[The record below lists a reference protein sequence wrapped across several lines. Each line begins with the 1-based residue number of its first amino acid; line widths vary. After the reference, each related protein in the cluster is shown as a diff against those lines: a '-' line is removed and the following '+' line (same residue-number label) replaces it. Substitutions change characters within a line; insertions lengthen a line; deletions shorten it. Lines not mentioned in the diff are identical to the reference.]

1 MTEEIEETSKKSE
14 RKVSIPESLK
24 EKEELKK
31 SETISVQ
38 EIYSVISSYFPENQ
52 FDEFLL
58 NYISNMIYLDN
69 PDNESDLK
77 ALIGDYLEDKIK
89 YPENKKEEI
98 IKKIYKQLYKDR
110 NKISR
115 KAIIAEQLI
124 RPIKLSEISVGS
136 KNKINSINF
145 DTNALTFQ
153 IDKLYT
159 DTVVGQEEKKEYVTD
174 KNKIKEMNDFMEMMK
189 KEKMM
194 AMSDVEINH
203 DRNESHKVDINI
215 PAFTI
220 HIGGKTL
227 LEDANLKIAYGR
239 RYVLIGRN
247 GVGKTTLL
255 NHIARKE
262 IDGIP
267 KHIQIVHVEQEV
279 IINDNELL
287 NEVLSCDKQR
297 LDLLDEFDEIN
308 KSLEKEKDESE
319 IKRLTK
325 KLEKVNSKLEEI
337 GANEA
342 ENKAKFILLG
352 LGFKEEDF
360 TKKTKD
366 FSGGWRVRIS
376 LAKALFIMPDL
387 LLLDEPTNHLDMN
400 AVMWLEDY
408 LLNWPYTLVIVSHAK
423 DFINNI
429 ATDVI
434 HLTNQKLIYYKG
446 NYLDFERDRA
456 EKIKQNHRLHE
467 AQVKKMAHMQEF
479 IDRFRYK
486 AKRANLVQ
494 SRIKQMNKMEIVE
507 EILQDP
513 SCIFV
518 FPEPTKI
525 NPPVLR
531 LDNADLGYNGKVIV
545 GKVNLNVD
553 MSSRIALVG
562 ANGSGKTTLLKG
574 LIGDII
580 PIKGLCY
587 RHGKLRLG
595 LFRQHHVD
603 QLDLELSPLEE
614 LQKYYPDVETDKIRG
629 HLSQFGIG
637 GNLSLRPN
645 YLLSGGQ
652 KSRVALALIMLS
664 NPQILLMDEPT
675 NHLDLDAIN
684 ALIVALS
691 SYDGGLLIVSHDQNF
706 VEQVCTQIYMI
717 ENGHLKQFRGNFN
730 DYRKYLRAQTDK
742 NKLFKLNK

>member
-1 MTEEIEETSKKSE
+1 MSENDSESQKEKKI
-14 RKVSIPESLK
+14 SIPESIAPK
-24 EKEELKK
+24 QEKEGVTEK
-31 SETISVQ
+31 
-38 EIYSVISSYFPENQ
+38 EIYSVIQSYFPNNQ
-52 FDEFLL
+52 FDDFILD
-58 NYISNMIYLDN
+58 YISKMIYLDH
-69 PDNESDLK
+69 PENESDLK
-77 ALIGDYLEDKIK
+77 ALVGDYLEDKLI

-98 IKKIYKQLYKDR
+98 CSKIYKQLYKD
-110 NKISR
+110 KSKLSR
-115 KAIIAEQLI
+115 RAIIAEKLKQ
-124 RPIKLSEISVGS
+124 PIKLSEISVGS

-145 DTNALTFQ
+145 DANALTFH

-159 DTVVGQEEKKEYVTD
+159 ETVTGLEQKKEYVAD
-174 KNKIKEMNDFMEMMK
+174 KNKIKEMNEFMETIRR
-189 KEKMM
+189 EKLL
-194 AMSDVEINH
+194 AMTEVEINH
-203 DRNESHKVDINI
+203 DKNESHRIDINI
-215 PAFTI
+215 PTFTI

-227 LEDANLKIAYGR
+227 LEDATLKIAFGR

-267 KHIQIVHVEQEV
+267 KNIQIVHVEQEV

-287 NEVLSCDKQR
+287 YEVLSCDKER
-297 LDLLDEFDEIN
+297 LDLLNEVEEVNNAILKEKN
-308 KSLEKEKDESE
+308 EKE
-319 IKRLTK
+319 LK
-325 KLEKVNSKLEEI
+325 KLSKKLVDVNKRLEEI
-337 GANEA
+337 DANEA
-342 ENKAKFILLG
+342 ENRAKFILLG

-376 LAKALFIMPDL
+376 LAKALFVMPDL

-408 LLNWPYTLVIVSHAK
+408 LINWPYTLVIVSHAK

-429 ATDVI
+429 ATDII
-434 HLTNQKLIYYKG
+434 HLTNQKLNYYKG
-446 NYLDFERDRA
+446 NYLDFERERT
-456 EKIKQNHRLHE
+456 EKIKQNHRIHE
-467 AQVKKMAHMQEF
+467 AQVKKMEHMQEF

-507 EILQDP
+507 EILEDP
-513 SCIFV
+513 TCIFI

-545 GKVNLNVD
+545 EKINLSVD

-562 ANGSGKTTLLKG
+562 ANGCGKTTLLKG
-574 LIGDII
+574 LVGDLI
-580 PIKGLCY
+580 PMKGLCY

-614 LQKYYPDVETDKIRG
+614 LQKYYPNLETEKIRG

-652 KSRVALALIMLS
+652 KSRVALALIMLN

-684 ALIVALS
+684 ALVVALS
-691 SYDGGLLIVSHDQNF
+691 SYEGGLLIVSHDQNF

-717 ENGHLKQFRGNFN
+717 ENKRLKQFRGNFN
-730 DYRKYLRAQTDK
+730 DYRKYLRSQSDR
-742 NKLFKLNK
+742 NRQLKLK

>member
-1 MTEEIEETSKKSE
+1 MSDSDSNSNPEEKPKNE
-14 RKVSIPESLK
+14 RKISLPESMAPK
-24 EKEELKK
+24 EDTE
-31 SETISVQ
+31 SVTVK
-38 EIYSVISSYFPENQ
+38 EIYSVIESYFPNNQ

-58 NYISNMIYLDN
+58 NYISNMIYLDHPEN
-69 PDNESDLK
+69 ANDLK
-77 ALIGDYLEDKIK
+77 ALVGDYLEDKLK

-98 IKKIYKQLYKDR
+98 CSKIFKQIYKD
-110 NKISR
+110 KIKTTR
-115 KAIIAEQLI
+115 RAIIAERLKE
-124 RPIKLSEISVGS
+124 PIKLSEISVGS

-145 DTNALTFQ
+145 DANALTFQ
-153 IDKLYT
+153 VDKLYT
-159 DTVVGQEEKKEYVTD
+159 DTVAGLEKKKEYVAD
-174 KNKIKEMNDFMEMMK
+174 KSKIKEMNDFMEMMK
-189 KEKMM
+189 REKML

-203 DRNESHKVDINI
+203 DKNESHKVDINI

-227 LEDANLKIAYGR
+227 LEDATLKISYGR

-262 IDGIP
+262 IDGIQ
-267 KHIQIVHVEQEV
+267 KHY
-279 IINDNELL
+279 
-287 NEVLSCDKQR
+287 EVLSCDKER
-297 LDLLDEFDEIN
+297 LDLLNEVEEVN
-308 KSLEKEKDESE
+308 KNISKEKNEKEV
-319 IKRLTK
+319 KRLSK
-325 KLEKVNSKLEEI
+325 KLVELNKRLEEI
-337 GANEA
+337 DANEA

-352 LGFKEEDF
+352 LGFREEDF

-376 LAKALFIMPDL
+376 LAKALFVMPDL

-408 LLNWPYTLVIVSHAK
+408 LINWPYTLIIVSHAK

-429 ATDVI
+429 ATDII
-434 HLTNQKLIYYKG
+434 HLANQKLTYYKG
-446 NYLDFERDRA
+446 NYLDFERDRT
-456 EKIKQNHRLHE
+456 EKIKLNHRLHE
-467 AQVKKMAHMQEF
+467 AQVKKIEHMQEF

-507 EILQDP
+507 EILEDP
-513 SCIFV
+513 TCIFI
-518 FPEPTKI
+518 FPEPAKI
-525 NPPVLR
+525 NPPILR

-545 GKVNLNVD
+545 EKINLSVD

-562 ANGSGKTTLLKG
+562 ANGCGKTTLLKG
-574 LIGDII
+574 LTGELSTM
-580 PIKGLCY
+580 KGLCY

-595 LFRQHHVD
+595 LFKQHHVD

-614 LQKYYPDVETDKIRG
+614 LQKYYPNLETDKIRG

-652 KSRVALALIMLS
+652 KSRVALALIMLN

-684 ALIVALS
+684 ALVVALS

-717 ENGHLKQFRGNFN
+717 ENKKLKQFRGNFN
-730 DYRKYLRAQTDK
+730 DYRKYLRAQSDK
-742 NKLFKLNK
+742 NKQFKLK

>member
-1 MTEEIEETSKKSE
+1 MSEENQEPQQKKE

-24 EKEELKK
+24 QNEKLK
-31 SETISVQ
+31 STEVISVQ

-69 PDNESDLK
+69 PENENDLK
-77 ALIGDYLEDKIK
+77 ALIGDYLEDKLK

-98 IKKIYKQLYKDR
+98 IKKIYKQLYKGK
-110 NKISR
+110 NKVGR
-115 KAIIAEQLI
+115 KAIIAEQLLQ
-124 RPIKLSEISVGS
+124 PIKLSDISVGS

-145 DTNALTFQ
+145 DANALTFQ
-153 IDKLYT
+153 IDKYYV
-159 DTVVGQEEKKEYVTD
+159 DTVVGLEEKKEYVSD
-174 KNKIKEMNDFMEMMK
+174 KNKIKEMNEFMEMMK

-194 AMSDVEINH
+194 AMSDVQINH

-215 PAFTI
+215 PTFTI

-227 LEDANLKIAYGR
+227 LEDANLKIAFGR

-262 IDGIP
+262 IDGMP

-287 NEVLSCDKQR
+287 YEVLSCDKQR
-297 LDLLDEFDEIN
+297 LDLLNEFDEIN
-308 KSLEKEKDESE
+308 KALEIKKDESE

-325 KLEKVNSKLEEI
+325 RLEKVNSKLDEI
-337 GANEA
+337 GAHEA

-352 LGFKEEDF
+352 LGFQEQDF

-408 LLNWPYTLVIVSHAK
+408 LINWPYTLVIVSHAK

-434 HLTNQKLIYYKG
+434 HLANQKLTYYKG

-456 EKIKQNHRLHE
+456 EKIKNNHRLHE
-467 AQVKKMAHMQEF
+467 AQVKKWH
-479 IDRFRYK
+479 ICK
-486 AKRANLVQ
+486 N
-494 SRIKQMNKMEIVE
+494 
-507 EILQDP
+507 
-513 SCIFV
+513 
-518 FPEPTKI
+518 
-525 NPPVLR
+525 
-531 LDNADLGYNGKVIV
+531 
-545 GKVNLNVD
+545 
-553 MSSRIALVG
+553 
-562 ANGSGKTTLLKG
+562 
-574 LIGDII
+574 
-580 PIKGLCY
+580 
-587 RHGKLRLG
+587 
-595 LFRQHHVD
+595 
-603 QLDLELSPLEE
+603 
-614 LQKYYPDVETDKIRG
+614 
-629 HLSQFGIG
+629 
-637 GNLSLRPN
+637 
-645 YLLSGGQ
+645 
-652 KSRVALALIMLS
+652 
-664 NPQILLMDEPT
+664 
-675 NHLDLDAIN
+675 
-684 ALIVALS
+684 
-691 SYDGGLLIVSHDQNF
+691 LLIVLDIKPK
-706 VEQVCTQIYMI
+706 EQI
-717 ENGHLKQFRGNFN
+717 
-730 DYRKYLRAQTDK
+730 
-742 NKLFKLNK
+742 

>member
-1 MTEEIEETSKKSE
+1 MSENDSEIQENQKTRKISLPDSMKPKEDSE
-14 RKVSIPESLK
+14 G
-24 EKEELKK
+24 
-31 SETISVQ
+31 ISVQ
-38 EIYSVISSYFPENQ
+38 EIYSIIESYFPDNQ

-58 NYISNMIYLDN
+58 NYISNMIYLDH
-69 PDNESDLK
+69 PENESDLK
-77 ALIGDYLEDKIK
+77 ALIGDYLEDKLK

-98 IKKIYKQLYKDR
+98 CSKIYKQIYKD
-110 NKISR
+110 KDKAKLTR
-115 KAIIAEQLI
+115 KAIIAEKLTQ
-124 RPIKLSEISVGS
+124 PIKLSDISVGS

-145 DTNALTFQ
+145 DANALTFH

-159 DTVVGQEEKKEYVTD
+159 DTVTGLEQKKEYVAD
-174 KNKIKEMNDFMEMMK
+174 ADKIKEMNNFMEMMK
-189 KEKMM
+189 KEKML

-203 DRNESHKVDINI
+203 DKNESHKVDINI

-227 LEDANLKIAYGR
+227 LEDATLKISFGR

-262 IDGIP
+262 IEGIQ

-287 NEVLSCDKQR
+287 YEVLSCDKER
-297 LDLLDEFDEIN
+297 LDLLNEVDEVNQAIT
-308 KSLEKEKDESE
+308 KEKNEKE
-319 IKRLTK
+319 IKRLSK
-325 KLEKVNSKLEEI
+325 KLVEVNKRLEEI
-337 GANEA
+337 DANEA
-342 ENKAKFILLG
+342 ENRAKFILLG
-352 LGFKEEDF
+352 LGFKEEEF

-376 LAKALFIMPDL
+376 LAKALFVMPDL

-408 LLNWPYTLVIVSHAK
+408 LINWPYTLIIVSHAK

-429 ATDVI
+429 ATDII
-434 HLTNQKLIYYKG
+434 HLANQKLTYYKG
-446 NYLDFERDRA
+446 NYLDFERDRT
-456 EKIKQNHRLHE
+456 EKIKLNHRLHE
-467 AQVKKMAHMQEF
+467 AQTKKMEHMQAF

-507 EILQDP
+507 EILEDP
-513 SCIFV
+513 TCIFI

-531 LDNADLGYNGKVIV
+531 LDNADLGYNGKVILE
-545 GKVNLNVD
+545 KINLSVD

-562 ANGSGKTTLLKG
+562 SNGCGKTTLLKG
-574 LIGDII
+574 LVGELK
-580 PIKGLCY
+580 PMRGLCY

-595 LFRQHHVD
+595 LFNIIKAKAT
-603 QLDLELSPLEE
+603 LLFCP
-614 LQKYYPDVETDKIRG
+614 PD
-629 HLSQFGIG
+629 
-637 GNLSLRPN
+637 
-645 YLLSGGQ
+645 
-652 KSRVALALIMLS
+652 
-664 NPQILLMDEPT
+664 
-675 NHLDLDAIN
+675 
-684 ALIVALS
+684 
-691 SYDGGLLIVSHDQNF
+691 
-706 VEQVCTQIYMI
+706 
-717 ENGHLKQFRGNFN
+717 
-730 DYRKYLRAQTDK
+730 
-742 NKLFKLNK
+742 NK

>member
-1 MTEEIEETSKKSE
+1 MSENNQDSPKKSE
-14 RKVSIPESLK
+14 RKISIPESIKQK
-24 EKEELKK
+24 ENTDN
-31 SETISVQ
+31 SETISVE
-38 EIYSVISSYFPENQ
+38 EIHSIISSYFPENQ

-58 NYISNMIYLDN
+58 QYISNMIYLDN

-77 ALIGDYLEDKIK
+77 ALIGDYLEDKLK

-98 IKKIYKQLYKDR
+98 IKKIYNQLYKGK
-110 NKISR
+110 NKKTR
-115 KAIIAEQLI
+115 KAIIAERLI
-124 RPIKLSEISVGS
+124 QPIKLSEISVGS

-145 DTNALTFQ
+145 DANALTFQ
-153 IDKLYT
+153 IDKYYT
-159 DTVVGQEEKKEYVTD
+159 DTVVGKEQKKEYVSD

-189 KEKMM
+189 KEKML
-194 AMSDVEINH
+194 AMSDVQINH

-215 PAFTI
+215 PSFTI

-227 LEDANLKIAYGR
+227 LEDANLKISFGR

-287 NEVLSCDKQR
+287 YEVLSCDKQR
-297 LDLLDEFDEIN
+297 LDLLEEFDEIN
-308 KSLEKEKDESE
+308 KALESQKDPNE

-376 LAKALFIMPDL
+376 LSKALFIMPDL

-434 HLTNQKLIYYKG
+434 HLANQKLTYYKG
-446 NYLDFERDRA
+446 NYLDFERDRT

-486 AKRANLVQ
+486 AKRANVVQ

-507 EILQDP
+507 EILEDP
-513 SCIFV
+513 TCIFI

-531 LDNADLGYNGKVIV
+531 LDNADLGYNDKIVIE
-545 GKVNLNVD
+545 KINLNVD

-562 ANGSGKTTLLKG
+562 ANGCGKTTLLKG
-574 LIGDII
+574 LVGDLT
-580 PIKGLCY
+580 PMKGLCY

-614 LQKYYPDVETDKIRG
+614 LQKYYPD
-629 HLSQFGIG
+629 
-637 GNLSLRPN
+637 N
-645 YLLSGGQ
+645 
-652 KSRVALALIMLS
+652 IML
-664 NPQILLMDEPT
+664 
-675 NHLDLDAIN
+675 IN
-684 ALIVALS
+684 
-691 SYDGGLLIVSHDQNF
+691 
-706 VEQVCTQIYMI
+706 
-717 ENGHLKQFRGNFN
+717 
-730 DYRKYLRAQTDK
+730 
-742 NKLFKLNK
+742 

>member
-1 MTEEIEETSKKSE
+1 MSEDSEDSPKKSE
-14 RKVSIPESLK
+14 RKISIPESLK
-24 EKEELKK
+24 QKENKENA
-31 SETISVQ
+31 ETISVK
-38 EIYSVISSYFPENQ
+38 EIHSVISSYFPENQ

-69 PDNESDLK
+69 PENENDLK
-77 ALIGDYLEDKIK
+77 ALIGDYLEDKLK

-98 IKKIYKQLYKDR
+98 IKKIYNQLYKGK
-110 NKISR
+110 NKLTR
-115 KAIIAEQLI
+115 KAIVAEQLVQ
-124 RPIKLSEISVGS
+124 PIKLSDISVGS

-145 DTNALTFQ
+145 DANALTFQ
-153 IDKLYT
+153 IDKYYT
-159 DTVVGQEEKKEYVTD
+159 DTVVGKEEKKEYVSD

-189 KEKMM
+189 KEKML

-227 LEDANLKIAYGR
+227 LEDANLKISFGR

-279 IINDNELL
+279 VINDNELL
-287 NEVLSCDKQR
+287 YEVLSCDKQR
-297 LDLLDEFDEIN
+297 LDLLEEFEEIN
-308 KSLEKEKDESE
+308 KSLETQKDPSE
-319 IKRLTK
+319 VKRLTK
-325 KLEKVNSKLEEI
+325 KLERVNAKMEEI

-342 ENKAKFILLG
+342 ENKAKFI
-352 LGFKEEDF
+352 
-360 TKKTKD
+360 KTKD

-434 HLTNQKLIYYKG
+434 HLANQKLTYYKG

-456 EKIKQNHRLHE
+456 EKIKLNHRLHE

-507 EILQDP
+507 EILEDP
-513 SCIFV
+513 TCIFI

-531 LDNADLGYNGKVIV
+531 LDNADLGYNGKVVVEKI
-545 GKVNLNVD
+545 NLNVD

-562 ANGSGKTTLLKG
+562 ANGCGKTTLLKG
-574 LIGDII
+574 LVGDLT
-580 PIKGLCY
+580 PMKGLCY

-614 LQKYYPDVETDKIRG
+614 LQKYYPDIETDKIRG

-652 KSRVALALIMLS
+652 KSRVALALIMLN

-691 SYDGGLLIVSHDQNF
+691 SYEGGLLIVSHDQNF

-717 ENGHLKQFRGNFN
+717 ENKHLKQFRGNFN

-742 NKLFKLNK
+742 NRMFKLK

>member
-1 MTEEIEETSKKSE
+1 MSE
-14 RKVSIPESLK
+14 NASESQENQKNKRKISLPENMK
-24 EKEELKK
+24 TKEESQGITVK
-31 SETISVQ
+31 
-38 EIYSVISSYFPENQ
+38 EIYSVIESYFPNNQ

-58 NYISNMIYLDN
+58 NYISNMIYLDH
-69 PDNESDLK
+69 PENESDLK
-77 ALIGDYLEDKIK
+77 ALIGDYLEDKLI

-98 IKKIYKQLYKDR
+98 CSKIYKQIYKDEVKLTR
-110 NKISR
+110 R
-115 KAIIAEQLI
+115 AILADRLTE
-124 RPIKLSEISVGS
+124 PIKLSEISVGS

-145 DTNALTFQ
+145 DANALTFQ
-153 IDKLYT
+153 VDKLYT
-159 DTVVGQEEKKEYVTD
+159 DTVTGLEQKKEYVTD
-174 KNKIKEMNDFMEMMK
+174 QNKIKEMNDFMEMVK
-189 KEKMM
+189 REKLM

-203 DRNESHKVDINI
+203 DKNESHKVDINI

-227 LEDANLKIAYGR
+227 LEDATLKISFGR

-262 IDGIP
+262 IDGIQ

-287 NEVLSCDKQR
+287 YEILSCDKER
-297 LDLLDEFDEIN
+297 LDLLNEVEEVN
-308 KSLEKEKDESE
+308 KNLAKEKNEKE
-319 IKRLTK
+319 IKRLSK
-325 KLEKVNSKLEEI
+325 KLVEVNKRLEEI
-337 GANEA
+337 DANEA

-352 LGFKEEDF
+352 LGFKEEDY

-408 LLNWPYTLVIVSHAK
+408 LINWPYTLIIVSHAK

-429 ATDVI
+429 ATDII
-434 HLTNQKLIYYKG
+434 HLSNQKLTYYKG
-446 NYLDFERDRA
+446 NYLDFERDRT
-456 EKIKQNHRLHE
+456 EKIKLNHRLHE
-467 AQVKKMAHMQEF
+467 AQVKKREHIQEF

-507 EILQDP
+507 EILEDP
-513 SCIFV
+513 TCIFI
-518 FPEPTKI
+518 FPEPNKI
-525 NPPVLR
+525 NPPILR
-531 LDNADLGYNGKVIV
+531 LDNVDLGYNGKVVVEKI
-545 GKVNLNVD
+545 NLSVD

-562 ANGSGKTTLLKG
+562 ANGCGKT
-574 LIGDII
+574 
-580 PIKGLCY
+580 
-587 RHGKLRLG
+587 RLG
-595 LFRQHHVD
+595 LFKQHHVD

-614 LQKYYPDVETDKIRG
+614 LQKYYPNLETEKIRG
-629 HLSQFGIG
+629 HLSQFGIS

-652 KSRVALALIMLS
+652 KSRVALALIMLN

-684 ALIVALS
+684 ALVVALS
-691 SYDGGLLIVSHDQNF
+691 SYEGGLLIVSHDQNF

-717 ENGHLKQFRGNFN
+717 ENKKLQQFRGNFN
-730 DYRKYLRAQTDK
+730 DYRTHLRKMNEK
-742 NKLFKLNK
+742 NKQFKLNK